1 MWYIDSGCSRHMT
14 GNREVLGNFKKISG
28 GYVNFPGEKGG
39 FITGEGSVTN
49 GKITLHKVNYVE
61 ELKHNLMSV
70 SQICDNGYKMLF
82 TDKAYFVLK
91 PGVSVP
97 EDWVVMRAPRVHNT
111 YVMDMRPLV
120 SPSGPT
126 TCLLS
131 KATEDE
137 SYLWH
142 RRMGHVHLK
151 KNE

>member
-1 MWYIDSGCSRHMT
+1 MT
-14 GNREVLGNFKKISG
+14 GNKEVLGNFKKISG
-28 GYVNFPGEKGG
+28 GYVNFAGEKGG

-82 TDKAYFVLK
+82 TDKACFVLK

-97 EDWVVMRAPRVHNT
+97 KDWVVMRAPRVHNT

-120 SPSGPT
+120 AHPVRQHACYQKQLKMNRSCGTEGWDMFTSG
-126 TCLLS
+126 
-131 KATEDE
+131 K
-137 SYLWH
+137 
-142 RRMGHVHLK
+142 
-151 KNE
+151 